1 MIINKISNYSMSDG
15 SLVSICI
22 RSIGAVPKE
31 RPKLPLDDLD
41 PLKHLIADRR
51 SEKDKQQRTHPITA
65 AYLESHLSESRE
77 ARRL

>member
-1 MIINKISNYSMSDG
+1 MSDG

-22 RSIGAVPKE
+22 RSTGAVPKE

-41 PLKHLIADRR
+41 HLKHLIADRR

-65 AYLESHLSESRE
+65 A
-77 ARRL
+77 

>member
-1 MIINKISNYSMSDG
+1 MSEG
-15 SLVSICI
+15 SLVSTWM

-51 SEKDKQQRTHPITA
+51 SEKDKQHRTHPITA
-65 AYLESHLSESRE
+65 A
-77 ARRL
+77 